1 MAKLSLWL
9 LTLAKDKPFEF
20 LDHAI
25 RCGDSLV
32 GIKDLDQLRYFTI
45 DLDDK
50 KQNIFSGPVLTLVDE
65 AIALRNGLAESSSD
79 SVEDVERQKRMLE
92 EAEAKTTRLRFAADL
107 LISVE

>member
-32 GIKDLDQLRYFTI
+32 GIHDLDQLRH
-45 DLDDK
+45 
-50 KQNIFSGPVLTLVDE
+50 LTLSGRKEESNLFLSSLEEKVSL
-65 AIALRNGLAESSSD
+65 AIEVRKHLEQMEIHT
-79 SVEDVERQKRMLE
+79 VEDVEQQERLYRRAATFTE
-92 EAEAKTTRLRFAADL
+92 ELR
-107 LISVE
+107 